1 MDYRTFRSRMLAE
14 DPELRRLYEAESR
27 RLERQIARA
36 VARLRME
43 KGWTQAQLAEA
54 LGTTQSVVARLES
67 GTHRPSLA
75 TLQKVAHV
83 LGARLNVQLE
93 KVNE

>member
-1 MDYRTFRSRMLAE
+1 MDYEQFRERLLAQ
-14 DPELRRLYEAESR
+14 DPELRRLYEEENQ

-36 VARLRME
+36 IVQLRQE
-43 KGWTQAQLAEA
+43 KGWTQAQLAEK

-75 TLQKVAHV
+75 TLQKAARV
-83 LGARLNVQLE
+83 LGARLEVRLE
-93 KVNE
+93 KV